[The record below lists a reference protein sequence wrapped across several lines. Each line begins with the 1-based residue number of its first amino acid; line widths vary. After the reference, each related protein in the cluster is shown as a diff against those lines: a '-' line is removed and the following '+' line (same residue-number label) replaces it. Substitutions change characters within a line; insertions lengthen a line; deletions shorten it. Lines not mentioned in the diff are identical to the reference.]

1 MREQKKKQ
9 TSGQRGSALVY
20 ILIAIALLAAL
31 TVTFMEPSSQQT
43 SSQNTF
49 ETVSEL
55 NSQMGFIR
63 SSVQECVL
71 TYPAG
76 DTSLPAGTTNT
87 PYPINPSSSYFTAAP
102 KSGAAANDQVR
113 NIMCPGNPGDSND
126 HADIYASSSGKFLA
140 PPPSLFEEFV
150 YYNGVDGVF
159 FFTQTDKTDAF
170 LQSAMQKLD
179 DQFSE
184 CEADVI
190 DASGGEVE
198 LTSTAGGSDPKC
210 PAGSTCFRVWM
221 IMHDTVAHFNGDTD
235 GDETTNNPPTQIDC
249 SSAD

>member
-1 MREQKKKQ
+1 MRENKKKHASEQ
-9 TSGQRGSALVY
+9 KGRQRGSALVY

-55 NSQMGFIR
+55 NTQIGFIR

-87 PYPINPSSSYFTAAP
+87 PYPINPSSSYFTPAP

-126 HADIYASSSGKFLA
+126 HADIYSGASGKFLA

-150 YYNGVDGVF
+150 YYNGINGVF

-190 DASGGEVE
+190 DASGGQVE
-198 LTSTAGGSDPKC
+198 LTSTAGGGDPKC

-221 IMHDTVAHFNGDTD
+221 ITHPSASGAYNGDTD
-235 GDETTNNPPTQIDC
+235 GDEAACP
-249 SSAD
+249 